1 MDEINNIFE
10 HGGVFRKMKIKRMVK
25 RLFAVGTGVAML
37 GATAMGAMAADL
49 SDYPTM
55 FVENG
60 RFNGFL
66 VVGDDAQAVDNLAL
80 TDIAARMSVPGQ
92 ASTTTTLSGDSWK
105 VATSSKS
112 LELSNSNASDTS
124 ITGETFRD
132 VTTFIGDEE
141 LGALSDGVWS
151 TNEQEYDYEQFLFFD
166 TDGLGGQE
174 TNRVVKYAENDDDV
188 TADHLFFKNG
198 KQIGR
203 YKMEFSSTAQS
214 DVTDSSGTATTTGT
228 YLDDFENTE
237 LSMMGLEYSIVLAR
251 RVNVGADANSNG
263 IKLTMMAG
271 SERDTLLEG
280 ESRTYTVVDKTY
292 DVELTFV
299 DSDEAKFVVNGE
311 PTNKLK
317 VGETYV
323 LSDKSEVGVSE
334 VLYQNYAGGVHSVD
348 FFVGAQKT
356 ELRDDDVSDVTSSHD
371 MKVGSEDIDG
381 AAVIITGTDDNST
394 FSVTTIEV
402 NMTAEDDYF
411 VGANQKL
418 SDVIAAADEEAE
430 ALMGG
435 AFDIEYLGLSEEPT
449 HDIRLKTSSSRRYKL
464 RLFDGDDNP
473 VDIPVAYAQSATNLT
488 LTEDSISSTRTNWKA
503 LILNESDAV
512 FKDDYFVLAGGSAA
526 DGSAKSYLLQYKSSD
541 KSSKSSPKIKFK
553 DMGSGETLEY
563 SLSTG
568 NASATIKLG
577 GYSFA
582 VDASHPSDVDNR
594 RIFVDLDGGGTINK
608 PDSPTGTFITFVDSY
623 GSQWTPSFGTFGY
636 KAVVSV
642 DNQSNAFRW
651 VSTTDN
657 SDDYDNQAPS
667 ILALNITATTGPE
680 VRAALEGVTLIT
692 PDGETEVSY
701 GYTTMGSF
709 IRFDEP
715 SGDPDELTLT
725 YPKVQKLPQ
734 IYFTSGSTSK
744 STARSGDMVAVE
756 VVDATKLASEIAD
769 VQAQNLVVVGGPCVN
784 RVSAQL
790 LGNPSD
796 CTEGFTPGEARVK
809 LWEHANGNMA
819 MLVAGYSGADTRLA
833 GKVVANRPGDLVGTE
848 VVISGPTASSATVRR
863 VGS

>member
-1 MDEINNIFE
+1 
-10 HGGVFRKMKIKRMVK
+10 MKIKRMVK

-473 VDIPVAYAQSATNLT
+473 VDIPVAYAESATNLS
-488 LTEDSISSTRTNWKA
+488 LSEDSISNSRKNWKA
-503 LILNESDAV
+503 LILNESDAIY
-512 FKDDYFVLAGGSAA
+512 KDDYFIITGGSDT
-526 DGSAKSYLLQYKSSD
+526 DGSAKSYLLQYQGSD
-541 KSSKSSPKIKFK
+541 RNSKTSPKIKFK
-553 DMGSGETLEY
+553 DVGSGETLEY
-563 SLSTG
+563 SASKITDTG
-568 NASATIKLG
+568 TVATIKMG
-577 GYSFA
+577 GYSFG
-582 VDASHPSDVDNR
+582 VDNESLQSVDDYQVR
-594 RIFVDLDGGGTINK
+594 VDLAADGTISDNE
-608 PDSPTGTFITFVDSY
+608 DSVSSSFITFVDSY
-623 GSQWTPSFGTFGY
+623 GTTWTPQFGRFGMKY
-636 KAVVSV
+636 ASHGA
-642 DNQSNAFRW
+642 N
-651 VSTTDN
+651 VSTGFSWRVTTAN
-657 SDDYDNQAPS
+657 TDDYDNQVPS